1 MLDLLGALI
10 GTEML
15 GKQRKQVVTG
25 NSQAKS
31 EVVTINPKPK
41 IYGGF
46 MALRTVG
53 QHALE
58 NLVVVGSETL
68 EFLQRELK
76 STIKSTSHSL

>member
-1 MLDLLGALI
+1 
-10 GTEML
+10 
-15 GKQRKQVVTG
+15 
-25 NSQAKS
+25 
-31 EVVTINPKPK
+31 
-41 IYGGF
+41 
-46 MALRTVG
+46 VG